1 MFQWWAFPLGR
12 PNLWKSGYL
21 VLPRGVSNITVCTV
35 LLQLQL
41 CKRASVFKFKISVCF
56 FVFFLFFCAEAV
68 LVSLQWLARY
78 YVSIKGKYSMW
89 LLVGRPC
96 IQFGFGCV
104 QKLWLVYCCVCVMS
118 VDGSLFPK
126 QGSDR
131 MHNGFWMDARVYW
144 YLFRTSVWGICIL
157 FYFLF

>member
-1 MFQWWAFPLGR
+1 MVSFSSREAESMEVSLTLLYALYYCSSNCVNELVCL
-12 PNLWKSGYL
+12 NLK
-21 VLPRGVSNITVCTV
+21 
-35 LLQLQL
+35 
-41 CKRASVFKFKISVCF
+41 SVFVFLFSF
-56 FVFFLFFCAEAV
+56 FFFCAEAV

-131 MHNGFWMDARVYW
+131 MHNGFWMDARVFW